1 MVNEM
6 ISFSM
11 VIQLLV
17 VLGGLAGVW
26 NRVQVKLRELDM
38 KLLLLETRI
47 NSVEKIDEKILDKLD
62 QISEQLSDLKIELN
76 NKQDKQ

>member
-1 MVNEM
+1 MNEM

-62 QISEQLSDLKIELN
+62 QISEQINDLKIELN
-76 NKQDKQ
+76 NKQDKL

>member
-1 MVNEM
+1 M

>member
-62 QISEQLSDLKIELN
+62 QISEQINDLKIELN
-76 NKQDKQ
+76 NKQDKL